1 MDRDEVRAHLTG
13 IISSIAT
20 PFNRDGS
27 VDYDGLRNQIDFVL
41 AGGSRTVLLTAGDS
55 HYICM
60 SEAEIA
66 EVTRVTCE
74 HTAGRGM
81 VVAADRYYDTRRSVA
96 FASFAKELGAD
107 VLMVLPPNW
116 GPSCTVETM
125 VEHYGEVSRTM
136 PVMIVTGAFS
146 AQGAEFGLE
155 VIDRTLDRFENVVAI
170 KDDMCG
176 DFARRLCLVAHERVA
191 VFAGGTEGESHQHVA
206 VRMRRVYVNV
216 YHVQTG
222 GRAALLE
229 RDQQSGRRCGAGNH
243 SRLRHAVFRL
253 YRQADGRVER
263 GVPWGDGDLRR
274 GQALAPETLPFV
286 ERRGDGRTKG
296 ILQVEKATTGALR

>member
-20 PFNRDGS
+20 PFNIDGS
-27 VDYDGLRNQIDFVL
+27 VDYDGLRHQIDFVL

-66 EVTRVTCE
+66 EVTKVACE

-96 FASFAKELGAD
+96 FASFAEGLGAD
-107 VLMVLPPNW
+107 VLMVLPPAW
-116 GPSCTVETM
+116 GASSTAGTL

-146 AQGAEFGLE
+146 ARGPAFGLE
-155 VIDRTLDRFENVVAI
+155 VIEKN
-170 KDDMCG
+170 
-176 DFARRLCLVAHERVA
+176 
-191 VFAGGTEGESHQHVA
+191 AGSI
-206 VRMRRVYVNV
+206 R
-216 YHVQTG
+216 
-222 GRAALLE
+222 
-229 RDQQSGRRCGAGNH
+229 
-243 SRLRHAVFRL
+243 
-253 YRQADGRVER
+253 ER
-263 GVPWGDGDLRR
+263 GGHQG
-274 GQALAPETLPFV
+274 
-286 ERRGDGRTKG
+286 
-296 ILQVEKATTGALR
+296 